1 MPLHAPPPPPPA
13 VVAEAPAVVAGRA
26 AGRAAALIVS
36 ASHDDWHY
44 AIGERAQ
51 FVVRVARDGQDVPGV
66 RVIVTVGPERMA
78 PARVDTIVTALGGT
92 RVDGGTLTRPGF
104 LRLTAVA
111 EVEGAILN
119 QMVTVG
125 YDVHRID
132 ATVTPPADFVPFW
145 RSAVAAA
152 RRVPLAPQ
160 LTPREDLS
168 TPAVAVY
175 HVSFQNHREGS
186 RLYGMLSVPRA
197 PGKYPAMLVVPG
209 AGVRP
214 YFPNTRLAALGV
226 VHLAIGIHGIPVDRD
241 SLLYNELRAT
251 ALNGYQT
258 FGADDRDKYYYKRVI
273 VGAVRAGDFLM
284 SLPQV
289 DSTRYVVRGGSQGG
303 MLAISTAALDP
314 RVKALAVAYPAMGDH
329 FGYRQGRA
337 GGWPH
342 LFADT
347 SRLQARAEIAAT
359 LPYYDADN
367 FARLLAVPGF
377 YTWGYN
383 DTTVPPTASYAV
395 YNLIT
400 APKEL
405 LIAKETGHFLNSEQM
420 ARTDAF
426 LLQQLGVRPSAG
438 GGR

>member
-1 MPLHAPPPPPPA
+1 MQTAPPPA
-13 VVAEAPAVVAGRA
+13 VVATAPVAPSSTRAV
-26 AGRAAALIVS
+26 ALVVT
-36 ASHDDWHY
+36 ASHDDWRY
-44 AIGERAQ
+44 AVGERAS
-51 FVVRVARDGQDVPGV
+51 FVVRLTRDGHDVAGV
-66 RVIVTVGPERMA
+66 RIIVTTGPERLA
-78 PARVDTIVTALGGT
+78 PARVDTVVSAEGGT
-92 RVDGGTLTRPGF
+92 RINAESLTRPGF

-111 EVEGAILN
+111 DIDGAKVN
-119 QMVTVG
+119 EMVTVG
-125 YDVHRID
+125 FDVDRID
-132 ATVTPPADFVPFW
+132 ASVTAPADFLPFW
-145 RSAVAAA
+145 RNAVATA

-160 LTPREDLS
+160 LTLREDLS
-168 TPAVAVY
+168 TATVNVY

-186 RLYGMLSVPRA
+186 RLYGMLSVPKA
-197 PGKYPAMLVVPG
+197 PGRYPAMLVVPG

-214 YFPNTRLAALGV
+214 YFPDTRTAARGV
-226 VHLAIGIHGIPVDRD
+226 VHLTIGIHGIPVDRD

-251 ALNGYQT
+251 ALSGYWA
-258 FGADDRDKYYYKRVI
+258 FGIEDRDKYYYKRVI

-303 MLAISTAALDP
+303 MLAMATAVLDP
-314 RVKALAVAYPAMGDH
+314 RVKALAVAHPAMGDH

-342 LFADT
+342 IFADT
-347 SRLQARAEIAAT
+347 SRMQAKAEISAT

-367 FARLLAVPGF
+367 FARLLGVPGF

-405 LIAKETGHFLNSEQM
+405 LIAKETGHVVNTEQNAGMMGFLF
-420 ARTDAF
+420 R
-426 LLQQLGVRPSAG
+426 QLGVR
-438 GGR
+438 

>member
-1 MPLHAPPPPPPA
+1 VPLALPPLPPA
-13 VVAEAPAVVAGRA
+13 FVT
-26 AGRAAALIVS
+26 AALASTHATSAATRATTLAVT

-44 AIGERAQ
+44 AIGEPAR
-51 FVVRVARDGQDVPGV
+51 FVVRVTRDGQDLAGV
-66 RVIVTVGPERMA
+66 RVIVTLGPERMA
-78 PARVDTIVTALGGT
+78 PTRVDTLLSAVGGT
-92 RVDGGTLTRPGF
+92 QVDAGTLTRPGF
-104 LRLTAVA
+104 LRLTAMA
-111 EVEGAILN
+111 QVEGATLN

-125 YDVHRID
+125 YDVGRIA

-145 RSAVAAA
+145 RAAIAAA
-152 RRVPLAPQ
+152 RRVPLEPQ
-160 LTPREDLS
+160 LTPRDDLS
-168 TPAVAVY
+168 TPTVAVY
-175 HVSFQNHREGS
+175 HVSFQNHRVGS

-197 PGKYPAMLVVPG
+197 PGRYPAMLVVPG

-214 YFPNTRLAALGV
+214 YFPSPRIAAQGV

-251 ALNGYQT
+251 ALNAYWS
-258 FGADDRDKYYYKRVI
+258 FGVEDRDKYYYKRVV
-273 VGAVRAGDFLM
+273 VGAVRAGDFLL

-303 MLAISTAALDP
+303 MLAIATAALDP

-329 FGYRQGRA
+329 FGYREGRA

-342 LFADT
+342 LLADT
-347 SRLQARAEIAAT
+347 TRLAAMAEITAT

-367 FARLLAVPGF
+367 FARLLTVPGF

-395 YNLIT
+395 YNTIT
-400 APKEL
+400 APREL
-405 LIAKETGHFLNSEQM
+405 LIAKETGHALNAEQS

-426 LLQQLGVRPSAG
+426 LLRQLGVVR
-438 GGR
+438 